1 VSMSLESLLMQKVTE
16 LPTFNFSPA
25 LAKALEML
33 EDPNV
38 NFDKVAGII
47 SEDRHVSQELM
58 RKTVVRSNQ
67 QVQSVLQAVRL
78 MGLKTVRDFI
88 QSATST
94 EATPPGIEPDTFQI
108 MQGRVWKHC
117 QQVAIACQLL
127 AKELDY
133 PNLAQAYTVGLFHDI
148 GKAILNAYAFEE
160 INSAIKVTQAKAV
173 AMFTAEDRSLGFN
186 HSYFGAKV
194 LERWGLPAPL
204 VEAVRLHHAPREAT
218 LNKRLVKILH
228 LADVA
233 VNCKITSLPIG
244 ISLYPVDKQLL
255 NELPFSKERLLEI
268 AAQAI
273 ELQARTEAAQD
284 AAPVS

>member
-1 VSMSLESLLMQKVTE
+1 MGMQ
-16 LPTFNFSPA
+16 
-25 LAKALEML
+25 
-33 EDPNV
+33 
-38 NFDKVAGII
+38 
-47 SEDRHVSQELM
+47 
-58 RKTVVRSNQ
+58 
-67 QVQSVLQAVRL
+67 
-78 MGLKTVRDFI
+78 TVRDFI

-94 EATPPGIEPDTFQI
+94 EATPPGLEPETFQI

-160 INSAIKVTQAKAV
+160 ISQSIKLTQAKAIS
-173 AMFTAEDRSLGFN
+173 MFTAEDRALGFN

-204 VEAVRLHHAPREAT
+204 VEAVRLHHAPRDAQ

-233 VNCKITSLPIG
+233 VNCKVTGLPLG

-255 NELPFSKERLLEI
+255 NELPFPKERLMEI

-273 ELQARTEAAQD
+273 DLHARTEAAPEG
-284 AAPVS
+284 APVS

>member
-1 VSMSLESLLMQKVTE
+1 MSLEALLMQKVTD
-16 LPTFNFSPA
+16 LPTFKFSPA

-33 EDPNV
+33 DDPNV
-38 NFDKVAGII
+38 NFDKVAGVIA
-47 SEDRHVSQELM
+47 EDRTVSQELM
-58 RKTVVRSNQ
+58 KKTVARSNQ
-67 QVQSVLQAVRL
+67 QVQSVLHAVRL
-78 MGLKTVRDFI
+78 MGMQTVRDFI

-94 EATPPGIEPDTFQI
+94 EATPPGLEPETFQI

-160 INSAIKVTQAKAV
+160 ISQSIKLTQAKAIS
-173 AMFTAEDRSLGFN
+173 MFTAEDRALGFN

-204 VEAVRLHHAPREAT
+204 VEAVRLHHAPRDAQ

-233 VNCKITSLPIG
+233 VNCKVTGLPLG

-255 NELPFSKERLLEI
+255 NELPFPKERLMEI

-273 ELQARTEAAQD
+273 DLHARTEAAPEG
-284 AAPVS
+284 APVS